1 MTSVIFPGQGSQF
14 LGMTKDFY
22 DNFKEFKDVFLE
34 IEDSTKINLKKII
47 FNDNP
52 NLLNTT
58 KYTQISIFAASIG
71 IYKTLESK
79 YDFGLK
85 IPKINFMLG
94 HSLGEY
100 SALAASKAL
109 SISQASILLQKR
121 GELMNSAVT
130 PNSTSMAALIGMN
143 CENIEEIIKINN
155 LDIEIANDNSPGQVV
170 ISGSDEVLQNS
181 EKVFTSAGIKKF
193 VKLNVSAAFH
203 SKFMIEAQ
211 EKLNLEIDKVKFTD
225 PICSIIS
232 NYDASVN
239 SAAKN
244 IIKNLKLQM
253 SNRVRWTESILELE
267 KNDENIIV
275 EIGPGKVLSGLIKR
289 ISKKFDV
296 ISINNIEDLEKLN
309 FYER

>member
-22 DNFKEFKDVFLE
+22 DNFREFKNVFSE
-34 IEDSTKINLKKII
+34 IEDSTKLNLKKII
-47 FNDNP
+47 FSDDSK
-52 NLLNTT
+52 LLNTT
-58 KYTQISIFAASIG
+58 NYTQISIFAASIG
-71 IYKTLESK
+71 IYKTLESNH
-79 YDFGLK
+79 DFSSK
-85 IPKINFMLG
+85 IPKIRFMLG

-100 SALAASKAL
+100 SALAASKSL

-121 GELMNSAVT
+121 GELMNSAVE
-130 PNSTSMAALIGMN
+130 PNATSMAALIGMN
-143 CENIEEIIKINN
+143 CAKIEEIIKKNN
-155 LDIEIANDNSPGQVV
+155 LDVEIANDNSPSQVV
-170 ISGSDEVLQNS
+170 ISGSDKALENS
-181 EKVFTSAGIKKF
+181 EKFFTSEGIKKF
-193 VKLNVSAAFH
+193 LKLNVSAAFH

-211 EKLNLEIDKVKFTD
+211 EKLNLEIDKLKFTD

-239 SAAKN
+239 STAKN

-267 KNDENIIV
+267 RNQENIIL

-289 ISKKFDV
+289 MSKNFD
-296 ISINNIEDLEKLN
+296 IFSINNIEDLEKIKFL
-309 FYER
+309 

>member
-22 DNFKEFKDVFLE
+22 DNFSVFQNVFSE

-47 FNDNP
+47 FSDDSK
-52 NLLNTT
+52 LLNTT
-58 KYTQISIFAASIG
+58 NYTQISIFAASIG
-71 IYKTLESK
+71 IYKTLESNHN
-79 YDFGLK
+79 FNLETQK
-85 IPKINFMLG
+85 IRYMLG

-100 SALAASKAL
+100 SALVASKSL

-211 EKLNLEIDKVKFTD
+211 EKLNMEIDKVKFID

-232 NYDASVN
+232 NYNASVN
-239 SAAKN
+239 SEAKN
-244 IIKNLKLQM
+244 IIENLKLQM

-267 KNDENIIV
+267 KNEENIIV
-275 EIGPGKVLSGLIKR
+275 EIGPGKVLSGLIRR
-289 ISKKFDV
+289 ISKNFDI
-296 ISINNIEDLEKLN
+296 ISINNIEDLEKIKLL
-309 FYER
+309 